1 MMWKR
6 SLRRDGVV
14 ASLKDT
20 TPVGN
25 HLLSCVIL
33 SHIVTAGLCHQ
44 QDFVEM
50 RVCDF
55 LNGREKANLSGCLQ
69 RLQIAQS

>member
-1 MMWKR
+1 M
-6 SLRRDGVV
+6 V

-50 RVCDF
+50 MVCDF
-55 LNGREKANLSGCLQ
+55 LNGREGKLKWMFAETANRSVVTDSLRPYGL
-69 RLQIAQS
+69 